1 MDKNLS
7 RGISDTINL
16 TLPEIK
22 DKIILGSKLHC
33 IIYEIIKRFFIMF
46 IWY

>member
-16 TLPEIK
+16 TLPES
-22 DKIILGSKLHC
+22 GLHC
-33 IIYEIIKRFFIMF
+33 KITLLNF
-46 IWY
+46 

>member
-16 TLPEIK
+16 TLPESS
-22 DKIILGSKLHC
+22 KIFYQFSQIF
-33 IIYEIIKRFFIMF
+33 IDTYYIEIIAKKI
-46 IWY
+46 